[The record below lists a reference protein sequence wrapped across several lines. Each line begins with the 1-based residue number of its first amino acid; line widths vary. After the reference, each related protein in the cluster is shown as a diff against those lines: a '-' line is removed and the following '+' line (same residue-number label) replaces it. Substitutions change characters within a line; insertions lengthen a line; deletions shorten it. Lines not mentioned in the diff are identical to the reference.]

1 MTWGTALMR
10 SLNWSTVREMPF
22 FWQRARACQQRVTE
36 EEWRCGTYLL
46 ARLHLTIGGL
56 VVLANIDQ
64 GGTAE
69 MGDANA
75 ALVAELG

>member
-1 MTWGTALMR
+1 MT
-10 SLNWSTVREMPF
+10 ED
-22 FWQRARACQQRVTE
+22 
-36 EEWRCGTYLL
+36 EWWCGTYLL

-64 GGTAE
+64 GGAAE
-69 MGDANA
+69 LGDANA